1 MHIAD
6 GVLSLPVLLTGA
18 TLTVAGVTRGLKN
31 LDYERIP
38 QVAIL
43 SSTFFVAS
51 LIHLPIGPT
60 SVHLVLNGLTG
71 LLLGWAAFPALL
83 IALFLQAVLFG
94 FGGLSV
100 LGVNTFNMA
109 LPAVLCYYLFNR
121 LVITKTGTVAFVYG
135 FVAGA
140 LAIVLSTVLIGL
152 SLFVTSGAFLQV
164 IQLTF
169 LAHLP
174 VMLTEGIITGSIVV
188 FLHQVR
194 PELLTVPLILSPQ
207 MEASN
212 A

>member
-18 TLTVAGVTRGLKN
+18 TLTVAGVTKGLQT

-43 SSTFFVAS
+43 SSTCFVAS
-51 LIHLPIGPT
+51 LIHLPLGPT

-71 LLLGWAAFPALL
+71 LLLGWAAFPAIL

-94 FGGLSV
+94 FGGLIV
-100 LGVNTFNMA
+100 LGVNTVNLA
-109 LPAVLCYYLFNR
+109 LPAVLCFYLFNR
-121 LVITKTGTVAFVYG
+121 LVITKTNNVAFFYG
-135 FVAGA
+135 FVTGA
-140 LAIVLSTVLIGL
+140 LAIVFSTIFIGL
-152 SLFVTSGAFLQV
+152 SLLITGSTFLQI

-174 VMLTEGIITGSIVV
+174 VMLVEGIITGTIVV
-188 FLHQVR
+188 FLRQVR
-194 PELLTVPLILSPQ
+194 PELLTVPLLSTPQ
-207 MEASN
+207 METRHA
-212 A
+212 